1 MAFIFSVLKA
11 VINCSI
17 RSSAF
22 ASSQDSSLP
31 KTEKLKL
38 KLNFT
43 LCLKLSFKLYLKLFF
58 KLKLKLRIQEM
69 DPQFLY
75 SMNAEMLKLLIAQK
89 LTELQALK
97 QALEGCNDSNASSTQ
112 DRRFCLNHQFD
123 YNRCSSRHMYRN
135 RIYRAE
141 IEIELNQFRR
151 LQLQRLGSKMGGFLQ
166 T

>member
-1 MAFIFSVLKA
+1 MLGLSIAQKA
-11 VINCSI
+11 
-17 RSSAF
+17 
-22 ASSQDSSLP
+22 L
-31 KTEKLKL
+31 E
-38 KLNFT
+38 
-43 LCLKLSFKLYLKLFF
+43 
-58 KLKLKLRIQEM
+58 
-69 DPQFLY
+69 
-75 SMNAEMLKLLIAQK
+75 LKLLQ
-89 LTELQALK
+89 QAFDGLDEDD
-97 QALEGCNDSNASSTQ
+97 AADASAIPQ

>member
-1 MAFIFSVLKA
+1 
-11 VINCSI
+11 
-17 RSSAF
+17 
-22 ASSQDSSLP
+22 
-31 KTEKLKL
+31 
-38 KLNFT
+38 
-43 LCLKLSFKLYLKLFF
+43 
-58 KLKLKLRIQEM
+58 M
-69 DPQFLY
+69 DPRNINV
-75 SMNAEMLKLLIAQK
+75 SIPEEMLKLMIAQK
-89 LTELQALK
+89 LIELQALTN
-97 QALEGCNDSNASSTQ
+97 ALETASPPQ